1 VVCLSGMRFLRH
13 LFVVLASFL
22 LCAEIFA
29 ADPSKPVA
37 AFTSSPS
44 SGSSSAAS
52 TAPAVLPPEFSG
64 WQMKGALTR
73 SSDPASADPTDAAV
87 LKEYGFV
94 RMEKASYT
102 RADGRNLTIKAALF
116 EDASGAYG
124 AFSYYCSEDMG
135 EETIGGQAAFQNNR
149 VLFYQGNVLVD
160 AVFDKMSVMSAA
172 QLRQL
177 AGLLPEAADNKG
189 KLPSLPSRLPRSTS
203 ERSLEK
209 NTTKYL
215 LGPVALDRVG
225 SPLPASM
232 VDFKSGAEVVI
243 GKYAVNAGDAT
254 LMLIEYPTS
263 QIAADRLRQ
272 IDASHQVTTQQPGVT
287 PILDIGPF
295 FDTRTGPI
303 ILIASG
309 PLSKSEA
316 RALMS
321 AVSYEADVTWNENTY
336 VTKKDN
342 LANFLFN
349 AIVLCGIVVGLALV
363 AGIAFG
369 GLRLLIKR
377 LFPDSVFDRREAVEF
392 ISLHLEDQPRP
403 VPPER

>member
-1 VVCLSGMRFLRH
+1 MA
-13 LFVVLASFL
+13 AS
-22 LCAEIFA
+22 
-29 ADPSKPVA
+29 PVA
-37 AFTSSPS
+37 SSP
-44 SGSSSAAS
+44 
-52 TAPAVLPPEFSG
+52 VLPTEFSG
-64 WQMKGALTR
+64 WQMKGAVAR

-94 RMEKASYT
+94 RLEKAAYT
-102 RADGRNLTIKAALF
+102 RDDGRNLTIKAALF

-135 EETIGGQAAFQNNR
+135 QETIGGQAAFQNNR

-177 AGLLPEAADNKG
+177 AGLLPEAADNKD
-189 KLPSLPSRLPRSTS
+189 KLPSLPARLPKSTS

-209 NTTKYL
+209 NTTKYV
-215 LGPVALDRVG
+215 LGPVALDRVRS
-225 SPLPASM
+225 SPLPTSM

-272 IDASHQVTTQQPGVT
+272 IDAAHQVTQQQPGVT

-303 ILIASG
+303 ILIAAG

-336 VTKKDN
+336 VSKKDN

-377 LFPDSVFDRREAVEF
+377 IFPDSVFDRREAVEF
-392 ISLHLEDQPRP
+392 ISLHLEEEPRP
-403 VPPER
+403 LPPER